1 MNNELVSIVVSDT
14 YKGFSVEI
22 FNRYLSIDFDTG
34 LIVWKTRCVVD
45 FDRCPNPEK
54 QCNDW
59 NNKFANKVVG
69 GSYNLGGKLYRRFTF
84 FGKTLHV
91 NKVIYL
97 CYYGGV
103 IDGGNFV
110 HLDHI
115 NGKSL
120 DDSVFNLRFIPNKTN
135 VSLKHKT
142 QNKNGYVGVVSDN
155 GRFYG
160 KIKVDGKTIRSEKF
174 GSALE
179 AHIEYILMR
188 KKYVF
193 VSEYSI

>member
-1 MNNELVSIVVSDT
+1 MTNEVSSIVVSDT
-14 YKGFSVEI
+14 YKGFSTEV

-34 LIVWKTRCVVD
+34 LIVWKPRCVVD

-59 NNKFANKVVG
+59 NNKFANKIVG

-84 FGKTLHV
+84 FGKTLSIG
-91 NKVIYL
+91 KVIYL

-103 IDGGNFV
+103 IDDDKSV

-115 NGKSL
+115 NGNSL
-120 DDSVFNLRFIPNKTN
+120 DDSVFNLRFIPAKAN

-142 QNKNGYVGVVSDN
+142 RNKNGYVGVVFDK
-155 GRFYG
+155 GRFYS

-174 GSALE
+174 DSALE

-188 KKYVF
+188 RKHVL